1 MRPISI
7 AQNEFSFDFSQSP
20 NVRWGRSSELG
31 KEDSVSHSMEY
42 YVNDGKIAERF
53 GHILDSQLA
62 DWIDIA
68 LACYLADR
76 LAVRLTGRG
85 TEAGVQWARVFNLV
99 VPVRERVRWSNV
111 EVKARLEQLLHFFT
125 DDVWH
130 FEFVERVGPRR
141 PAESQGFLFSFDS
154 NVPVRVAL
162 YSGGLDSFAGAAQT
176 IREFSDSAFVFVSG
190 VTNGRQQSAQRKQ
203 LDILRKWSNRE
214 IWQVGV
220 PYGLLWSASGS
231 PHKEESSQRTRGF
244 LFLTIGAVSAIAAGS
259 STLFLYENGI
269 GAINLPYDGTQVGA
283 YNSRA
288 THPVALLRMQDFIE
302 RLIDNS
308 FSIENPFA
316 FSTKAEMCR
325 HGAVQELRDHLD
337 LTFSCDGFPVRAK
350 DKAQCGLC
358 TSCLLRRQSIESAGL
373 SAFDRKGYLHDLT
386 RTGVSFSEK
395 QLHSLLAMDWQA
407 QRIKAA
413 LAQAN
418 PWEALI
424 QEFVELRKLESELC
438 RSGRVERHV
447 LRDKLIRLY
456 SQYAA
461 EWESFAT
468 RRLCDRGRRIA

>member
-1 MRPISI
+1 MKPVSISR
-7 AQNEFSFDFSQSP
+7 NEFNFDFSRSP
-20 NVRWGRSSELG
+20 NVRWGRSSEPG
-31 KEDSVSHSMEY
+31 KEDPISHSMEY
-42 YVNDGKIAERF
+42 YINDGKIAERF
-53 GHILDSQLA
+53 GHILDPQLA

-76 LAVRLTGRG
+76 LAMRSTGRG
-85 TEAGVQWARVFNLV
+85 AESGNQWARVFNLV
-99 VPVRERVRWSNV
+99 VPVREMVRWSNV
-111 EVKARLEQLLHFFT
+111 EVKGWLEQLLHFFT

-141 PAESQGFLFSFDS
+141 PAESQGFLFGFDS
-154 NVPVRVAL
+154 SVPMRVAL

-176 IREFSDSAFVFVSG
+176 VCDFPDSAFVFVSG
-190 VTNGRQQSAQRKQ
+190 VTNGRQQAAQRKQ
-203 LDILRKWSNRE
+203 LNVLRKGANHG

-220 PYGLLWSASGS
+220 PYGLLWSGSASL
-231 PHKEESSQRTRGF
+231 HKEESSQRTRGF
-244 LFLTIGAVSAIAAGS
+244 LFLTLGAVSAIAAGS
-259 STLFLYENGI
+259 RTLFLYENGI

-302 RLIDNS
+302 RLTDYS

-325 HGAVQELRDHLD
+325 HRAVQELREYLD
-337 LTFSCDGFPVRAK
+337 LTFSCDSFPVRAK

-358 TSCLLRRQSIESAGL
+358 TSCLLRRQSLERAGL
-373 SAFDRKGYLHDLT
+373 AAYDIKGYLNDFT
-386 RTGVSFSEK
+386 RAGFSCSEK

-413 LAQAN
+413 LAQAS
-418 PWEALI
+418 PWEALV

-438 RSGRVERHV
+438 RSGRVERHT
-447 LRDKLIRLY
+447 LQDKLVRLY
-456 SQYAA
+456 AEYAA
-461 EWESFAT
+461 EWESFSA

>member
-1 MRPISI
+1 MKPISI
-7 AQNEFSFDFSQSP
+7 SQNEFSFDFTRSP
-20 NVRWGRSSELG
+20 NVRWGRSSEQG

-76 LAVRLTGRG
+76 LAMRLTGRG
-85 TEAGVQWARVFNLV
+85 AEAGKQWARVFNLV

-130 FEFVERVGPRR
+130 LEFVERVGPRR
-141 PAESQGFLFSFDS
+141 PAESQGFLFGFDS

-176 IREFSDSAFVFVSG
+176 VCDFSDSAFVFVSG
-190 VTNGRQQSAQRKQ
+190 VTNGRQQAAQRKQ
-203 LDILRKWSNRE
+203 LDVLRKWSNRE

-231 PHKEESSQRTRGF
+231 SHKEESSQRTRGF
-244 LFLTIGAVSAIAAGS
+244 LFLTLGAVSAIAARS
-259 STLFLYENGI
+259 RTLFLYENGI
-269 GAINLPYDGTQVGA
+269 GAINLPYNGTQVGA

-302 RLIDNS
+302 RLTDNS

-325 HGAVQELRDHLD
+325 HGAVQELRDYLD

-373 SAFDRKGYLHDLT
+373 SAFDSKGYLHDLT
-386 RTGVSFSEK
+386 RAGVSFSEK

-413 LAQAN
+413 LAQAS
-418 PWEALI
+418 PWEALV

-438 RSGRVERHV
+438 RSGRVERHT
-447 LRDKLIRLY
+447 LQSKLMRLY
-456 SQYAA
+456 SQYAT
-461 EWESFAT
+461 EWESFSA